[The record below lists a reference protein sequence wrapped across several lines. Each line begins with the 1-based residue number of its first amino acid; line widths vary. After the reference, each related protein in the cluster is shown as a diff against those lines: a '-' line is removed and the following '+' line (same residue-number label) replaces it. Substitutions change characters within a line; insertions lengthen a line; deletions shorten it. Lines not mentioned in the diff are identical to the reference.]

1 MTDIG
6 PRGPVHPGDSV
17 EFRTDDPWY
26 TRAQR
31 WITHHKVVVASL
43 AVALVLSGVGV
54 VAGSYYFESVPTPDQ
69 LELPQATTV
78 YFADGTTPMAKLGAE
93 NRTLLHYDEMNDAVL
108 RCRGAERHDIGN
120 RRARRGEQQSVDA
133 HDERHRSD
141 TRAREVDPQSAGA
154 NGPVGSIEKTK
165 V

>member
-1 MTDIG
+1 MTGGSIKGQWPIRNSDPWSAFVRRPSGRAPSVRFGRAASGNDPSMTDIG

-17 EFRTDDPWY
+17 EFRPDDPWY

-69 LELPQATTV
+69 L
-78 YFADGTTPMAKLGAE
+78 
-93 NRTLLHYDEMNDAVL
+93 
-108 RCRGAERHDIGN
+108 
-120 RRARRGEQQSVDA
+120 
-133 HDERHRSD
+133 
-141 TRAREVDPQSAGA
+141 
-154 NGPVGSIEKTK
+154 
-165 V
+165 